1 MCVRTGCLIGEDDA
15 NQALQAD
22 INADPT
28 THLTAAALYQDTSAW
43 LSKALA
49 ARSPH
54 PAEPDPREAESAH
67 DQLIEV
73 EDGGLEGGQVPGEQV
88 SATPVSASVSVWMP
102 ASCVFLVGLKRMK
115 GALTSQTQTAA
126 LWWIPKCHHLAVLL
140 IPPGG

>member
-1 MCVRTGCLIGEDDA
+1 MCTGCLIGEDDA
-15 NQALQAD
+15 NQVLQAD

-28 THLTAAALYQDTSAW
+28 TRLTAAALYQDSSAW

-88 SATPVSASVSVWMP
+88 RASHGPHMGHIWATH
-102 ASCVFLVGLKRMK
+102 GL
-115 GALTSQTQTAA
+115 Q
-126 LWWIPKCHHLAVLL
+126 CHHLAVLL
-140 IPPGG
+140 TPPSCLHL